1 MIVFCSTLVAGSSR
15 AIGLD
20 AFGRSGTDGD
30 TRKNTP
36 NKNVVIDLGKPIR
49 NSSGLT
55 FALKGILGFGKA
67 KLSKDFKASWNVIKY
82 TQVDGFLPCKTKFQE
97 VSNFCMQSHFQYLLQ
112 VL

>member
-36 NKNVVIDLGKPIR
+36 NKNVAIDLGKPIR

-67 KLSKDFKASWNVIKY
+67 KLSKDFKAS
-82 TQVDGFLPCKTKFQE
+82 
-97 VSNFCMQSHFQYLLQ
+97 
-112 VL
+112 